1 MRKVF
6 GASAKFWVR
15 YGTLGYMGTGYL
27 VHGYGV
33 SRTWVRVSNKGFV
46 LRLPTVN
53 FFNVEISKL
62 FLPQV
67 YDM

>member
-1 MRKVF
+1 M
-6 GASAKFWVR
+6 
-15 YGTLGYMGTGYL
+15 GYL

-33 SRTWVRVSNKGFV
+33 SRTWVRVSSKGFV